1 MFTFTF
7 LTSTQITVLH
17 GSTPPRKMKI
27 SSSLLAIQPKAT
39 QVHLEQW
46 LEVRCEQSDDNQ
58 PQIFTIQQQI
68 PEAAEKVK
76 GARKD
81 YKEMAALG

>member
-1 MFTFTF
+1 M
-7 LTSTQITVLH
+7 
-17 GSTPPRKMKI
+17 
-27 SSSLLAIQPKAT
+27 LAIQTKGT

-58 PQIFTIQQQI
+58 PQIFMIQQQI

-81 YKEMAALG
+81 NKEMAALG